1 MCTYS
6 NQFSVWDKEGT
17 MAATVDINASSRND
31 STIASPYSRFQ
42 SINREN
48 EMDVNRKV
56 LDT

>member
-1 MCTYS
+1 
-6 NQFSVWDKEGT
+6 VWDKEGT
-17 MAATVDINASSRND
+17 MAATVDINASSRNE